1 MSNKV
6 PPLWKIFLLLISI
19 PAGWLIVWFLLV
31 LVMHLVGFSLPSVG
45 DANGLLATIGS
56 IMGAIFTVGGL
67 IVALVAVLTQIQL
80 QDRVKQEVDKAKQ
93 EVEDTFNNKL
103 RIEYEKRI
111 QDQVEGM
118 LAFFQATSTTDW
130 RQAEALVRE
139 ALQKYPSLPG
149 MRSYLGLL
157 LSRKVQEYFSGLL
170 VQNVLQNADS
180 FASAMYLHQLRYAE
194 APPKVEAIDWLKEAL
209 EHQDNPEGQV
219 SAALAFMY
227 GFNEAYGKML
237 DIIQEVRI
245 NYPALLSYLQSP
257 PDHLMMLIYAC
268 NKDQL
273 LIQELMKA
281 LDVLPPTEEEVCT
294 AIQKPPASTNEQFVD
309 WYAVELNVGANT
321 SKMPV
326 KMRILSPHTQETV
339 KVTRAIIFKHGQEP
353 IPRPDYSREPD
364 PSKRV
369 IDLPVDEL
377 VKQLFDEFLFLC
389 PT

>member
-6 PPLWKIFLLLISI
+6 PPLWKIFLLLIGI
-19 PAGWLIVWFLLV
+19 PAGWLIVWFLLA
-31 LVMHLVGFSLPSVG
+31 LVVHLVGFSLPSVG
-45 DANGLLATIGS
+45 DANVLLATIGS

-157 LSRKVQEYFSGLL
+157 MSRKVQEYFSGLL
-170 VQNVLQNADS
+170 VQNVLQKADS

-209 EHQDNPEGQV
+209 EHQDDPEGQV
-219 SAALAFMY
+219 SAALTLMY
-227 GFNEAYGKML
+227 GFNEAYGKMMNTV
-237 DIIQEVRI
+237 QEVRA
-245 NYPALLSYLQSP
+245 NHPALLSYLQSP
-257 PDHLMMLIYAC
+257 NHLMMLIYAC

-273 LIQELMKA
+273 RIQELMKA
-281 LDVLPPTEEEVCT
+281 LDVLPPTEEEVRT
-294 AIQKPPASTNEQFVD
+294 AVQKPPTSTNELFVD
-309 WYAVELNVGANT
+309 WYAVELYVEANT

-326 KMRILSPHTQETV
+326 KIRIFNPHIQETIN
-339 KVTRAIIFKHGQEP
+339 VTNALIFKQGQPP
-353 IPRPDYSREPD
+353 IPRPDYYREPD